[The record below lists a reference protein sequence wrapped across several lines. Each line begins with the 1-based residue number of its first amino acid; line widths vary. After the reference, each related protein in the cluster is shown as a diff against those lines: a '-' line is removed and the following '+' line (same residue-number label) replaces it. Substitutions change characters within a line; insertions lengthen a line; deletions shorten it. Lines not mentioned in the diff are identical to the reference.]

1 MPKIPTFTATARPT
15 AEAASVVSNIKV
27 NVNQSVAAAL
37 RPLGKAAEDY
47 YVKEKEIETKVKAGE
62 LGADATVEIFN
73 AAEEAELKSTP
84 EDGITYFN
92 QKFNEIKNKYKS
104 LAPNRNVGNL
114 FSINFSQNKS
124 TYVNNILNKTRTNLV
139 TTRVSQ
145 VEQKVKSS
153 IATAIS
159 GNKFVFKTLAT
170 SVEQDYQGLVND
182 GIISQETFNTYKTQL
197 PTLIETEMVK
207 KGGVANAFKQ
217 LSLLQDNKNYPNI
230 TGDAREDL
238 RKELR
243 QIATFQ
249 GKAVEF
255 QTNKQ
260 LLESKKKVKAALQGS
275 EADKFFGINPDSINE
290 YYTGNKDYDNQ
301 INSLNNKVI
310 NNEISLDNNYLV
322 NDKIIDKILNNEI
335 KNSFQKF
342 RLSGEKD
349 AKSITERIGDG
360 TVNLND
366 DNFFDNI
373 FESQQNPELNKTN
386 KQFFN
391 FIDKVVPLIEG
402 STSSKY
408 FDKNYNNRLSSF
420 RQDMYSK
427 FAKGLKE
434 NIPVTKLL
442 DSLSEDYIGKDILDY
457 APTKSQVRDALLNFA
472 KEQQPTLINDK
483 FKRLE
488 GETPGEYLERIQNLK
503 NK

>member
-92 QKFNEIKNKYKS
+92 QKFNDIKNKYKS

-182 GIISQETFNTYKTQL
+182 GIISQETFNTYKTKL
-197 PTLIETEMVK
+197 PALIETEMVK
-207 KGGVANAFKQ
+207 KTAVTNAYGA
-217 LSLLQDNKNYPNI
+217 LSLLDDNKNYPNI

-243 QIATFQ
+243 QIAIFQ
-249 GKAVEF
+249 GKAVDF

>member
-1 MPKIPTFTATARPT
+1 MPKIPTFTTEARPT

-182 GIISQETFNTYKTQL
+182 GIISQETFNTYKTKL
-197 PTLIETEMVK
+197 PALIETEMVK

-217 LSLLQDNKNYPNI
+217 LSLLEDDNNYPNI
-230 TGDAREDL
+230 TGDARDDL

-243 QIATFQ
+243 SIS
-249 GKAVEF
+249 EF
-255 QTNKQ
+255 QNKTVNFVTGAV
-260 LLESKKKVKAALQGS
+260 LLKKKKEIAQALKG
-275 EADKFFGINPDSINE
+275 ENNGYVGINPSELYN
-290 YYTGNKDYDNQ
+290 YSTGNKEYDNQ
-301 INSLNNKVI
+301 TNDLNNKVI
-310 NNEISLDNNYLV
+310 NNKISLDNDYSI
-322 NDKIIDKILNNEI
+322 NDKIINKILNNEI
-335 KNSFQKF
+335 KHPFQKF
-342 RLSGEKD
+342 KLVGEKD
-349 AKSITERIGDG
+349 AKSITERIGNG
-360 TVNLND
+360 STNLQD

-373 FESQQNPELNKTN
+373 FAGQNDLELNKAN
-386 KQFFN
+386 KEFFQ
-391 FIDKVVPLIEG
+391 FIDKVVPMIEG
-402 STSSKY
+402 ASTAKF
-408 FDKNYNNRLSSF
+408 FDEKYNNRLSSF
-420 RQDMYSK
+420 RQDMYKK
-427 FAKGLKE
+427 FNEGLQN
-434 NIPVTKLL
+434 NIPITKLL

-457 APTKSQVRDALLNFA
+457 APKKSDLRNALLNYA
-472 KEQQPTLINDK
+472 KEKEYTPSENEPK
-483 FKRLE
+483 KNE
-488 GETPGEYLERIQNLK
+488 GESHLEWLTRWRVWKASN
-503 NK
+503 